1 MFNIYHYNFLHFLPP
16 SAAIR
21 HSKALSLQRILKT
34 FNTTTIMRLLLQP
47 TIASLQNEYD
57 PNDFMDEEQFDDE
70 ILVRQGFESEEME
83 VEDGEEFEI
92 PEGIRAFVITED
104 DDEEEDLAYDEGET
118 EEYKMYV
125 EIDDGVWEEET
136 FEDLQPGLYELDGH
150 LVKVIRLYDEE

>member
-1 MFNIYHYNFLHFLPP
+1 
-16 SAAIR
+16 
-21 HSKALSLQRILKT
+21 
-34 FNTTTIMRLLLQP
+34 MRLLLQP

-92 PEGIRAFVITED
+92 PEGMRAYVINED
-104 DDEEEDLAYDEGET
+104 DDEDEDTVYDEGET

>member
-1 MFNIYHYNFLHFLPP
+1 
-16 SAAIR
+16 
-21 HSKALSLQRILKT
+21 
-34 FNTTTIMRLLLQP
+34 MRLLLQP

-92 PEGIRAFVITED
+92 PEGMRAYVINED
-104 DDEEEDLAYDEGET
+104 DDEDTVYDEE

-125 EIDDGVWEEET
+125 EIDDGVWEEEAL
-136 FEDLQPGLYELDGH
+136 DDYLQAGLYELDGH
-150 LVKVIRLYDEE
+150 LVKVIRLYEEE